1 MNHTTS
7 ALAMLATGCFFHP
20 MPPAAPQPPPSPAFT
35 CSAPVVVAAPTAPT
49 ANSARSLVVSLVSGE
64 APDWSAAVPA
74 PTAATPAWGGA
85 GTMSPP
91 AAAPVWGAAVAASAA
106 APAAPA
112 APAWG
117 AEVAPAPAAPAAG
130 AAWGASPAPV
140 SSSSTPPSSQAWFD
154 AQASGL
160 IFSVRADGA
169 PLGSTILAVGE
180 SVGLPVVVD
189 PDLADLSLTVS
200 NTAISLAELG
210 AVILGLHGA
219 AMSFDDGVL
228 TISDL
233 ETFVDRNYD
242 TEPAPLD
249 TVILPTPDGVPADH
263 LAATWC
269 ALGATDRGT
278 ASVVGDAVV
287 FEDAPDALAQA
298 RRLAEELSI
307 TATAIWA
314 DESAR
319 SETP

>member
-1 MNHTTS
+1 VNHTTS
-7 ALAMLATGCFFHP
+7 ALALLATGCFFHP

-35 CSAPVVVAAPTAPT
+35 CSAPVVLAAPTAPT

-74 PTAATPAWGGA
+74 PTAAAPAWGGA
-85 GTMSPP
+85 ATTPPP
-91 AAAPVWGAAVAASAA
+91 AAAPVWGAAVP

-117 AEVAPAPAAPAAG
+117 AATAPAPAAPAAG
-130 AAWGASPAPV
+130 AAWGASSAPL
-140 SSSSTPPSSQAWFD
+140 SSGSTTATSQAWFD

-200 NTAISLAELG
+200 DSAISLAELG

-278 ASVVGDAVV
+278 ASVVGGAVV